1 MNEELLQQILNELK
15 EMKQEQQ
22 KINLRLNTIE
32 TDIKELKTGQQE
44 IKNILTIQV
53 PRTYEAYEKHMHEQ
67 DQKIYNLNK
76 RVFDIEARLQI

>member
-53 PRTYEAYEKHMHEQ
+53 PIHMKLMKNICTN
-67 DQKIYNLNK
+67 KIRK
-76 RVFDIEARLQI
+76 FTI